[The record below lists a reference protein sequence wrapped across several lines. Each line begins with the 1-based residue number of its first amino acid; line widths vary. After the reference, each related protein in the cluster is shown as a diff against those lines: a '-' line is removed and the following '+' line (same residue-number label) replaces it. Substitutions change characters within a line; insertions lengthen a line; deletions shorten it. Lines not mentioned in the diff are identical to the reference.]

1 MDDYKFELTTPTVI
15 RPPATK
21 EKDIIG
27 SDGITFE
34 VNFFNLEN
42 NITRSLLNLVN

>member
-15 RPPATK
+15 RPPVVK

-27 SDGITFE
+27 DDGFSFE
-34 VNFFNLEN
+34 VIFGIFSDSDLAS
-42 NITRSLLNLVN
+42 I